1 MLVGLVQLVQ
11 STYTGEIEMSDII
24 NSQGYLISH
33 DSDSFTIYSPYTV
46 DDLRVFGY
54 DSDYTTIA
62 ISLIKYLLDNNIE
75 FLICE
80 VDEKISF
87 DVLKIATGIELVEN
101 GSVLQ
106 CNDDASVCLLSGK
119 DSTTKMKE
127 IPSKQLDQTLYHSI
141 KDAWQTELDIRNIS
155 QGAYVSKQQY
165 DESLSARLSLV
176 AQNDGIIIWPPRQ
189 MNSDGTKLSK
199 ASTNLSPT
207 ACVMTWTNLS
217 AAGAPSEFA
226 IRAPILGGLTTVMVE
241 FSEGPKGVFLMVDDE
256 DITPKIGDS
265 VEIVVRMLYGQEGI
279 IRYGAKA
286 RIYSN
291 QL

>member
-1 MLVGLVQLVQ
+1 
-11 STYTGEIEMSDII
+11 MSDII
-24 NSQGYLISH
+24 NSQGYLISQ

-62 ISLIKYLLDNNIE
+62 ISLIKYLLNNNIE

-80 VDEKISF
+80 VDEKISL

-119 DSTTKMKE
+119 DSTTKMKK
-127 IPSKQLDQTLYHSI
+127 IPSKQLDQRLYHSI
-141 KDAWQTELDIRNIS
+141 KDAWQSELDIRNIS

-165 DESLSARLSLV
+165 DESLSARLSLL
-176 AQNDGIIIWPPRQ
+176 AQNDGTIIWPPRQ
-189 MNSDGTKLSK
+189 MNSDGITLSK

-207 ACVMTWTNLS
+207 ASVMTWTNLS

-256 DITPKIGDS
+256 ERKPKIGDI
-265 VEIVVRMLYGQEGI
+265 VEFVVRMLYGQEGI

>member
-1 MLVGLVQLVQ
+1 
-11 STYTGEIEMSDII
+11 MSDII
-24 NSQGYLISH
+24 NSQGYLISN
-33 DSDSFTIYSPYTV
+33 DSESFTIYSPYIV
-46 DDLRVFGY
+46 DELRVFGY
-54 DSDYTTIA
+54 DSDYTTMA
-62 ISLIKYLLDNNIE
+62 ISLIKYLLNNNIE

-106 CNDDASVCLLSGK
+106 CNNDASVCLSSGK
-119 DSTTKMKE
+119 DSTIKMKE
-127 IPSKQLDQTLYHSI
+127 IPSKQLDQTLYQSI
-141 KDAWQTELDIRNIS
+141 QEAWQIELDIRNIS

-165 DESLSARLSLV
+165 DETLSARLSLV

-189 MNSDGTKLSK
+189 MNSDGIALSK
-199 ASTNLSPT
+199 ANTNLSPS

-256 DITPKIGDS
+256 EIRPKIGDS
-265 VEIVVRMLYGQEGI
+265 VEFVVRMLYGQEGI

-286 RIYSN
+286 RIDSN